1 MVPSRSLR
9 DGVLVLTV
17 MPRTG
22 SRAVPPRPIAPIFT
36 PVTVMPGLV
45 AGDRQACPERAV
57 AAVAGAALNAARQ
70 YVEQK
75 Q

>member
-1 MVPSRSLR
+1 M
-9 DGVLVLTV
+9 
-17 MPRTG
+17 
-22 SRAVPPRPIAPIFT
+22 PPRPIAPIFT